1 LERPVALCYNSV
13 EMSPDITA
21 QLEKIEKR
29 YREIEEK
36 LARPE
41 VATDLKQVQALARE
55 RAGLE
60 DTVRTYR
67 KYRSVQKSL
76 IETRAMLDDDLDA
89 EMTALARQEIA
100 SLEEKLDA
108 LTEELHVALLPKDP
122 SDEKDII
129 VEIRAGT
136 GGDEA
141 AIFAADLFR
150 MYSRYAQAR
159 GWKTDV
165 ISLSESGG
173 GGLKEII
180 FEIRGR
186 GAFSRLKYER
196 GVHRVQRVPVTEA
209 SGRIHTSTAT
219 VAVLP
224 KAEEVDID
232 INPDDLRIDV
242 FHSGGAGGQNV
253 NKVATAIR
261 VTHLPTGMVVTC
273 QDERSQLQNKV
284 KALSVLRTRL
294 MDIEMRKQEEQI
306 ISDRRS
312 QVGTG
317 ERAEKIRTYNYP
329 QDRISDHRIN
339 ISLHNL
345 PRIMDGELDELID
358 ALASHEQAR
367 QLEEQAV

>member
-1 LERPVALCYNSV
+1 MMN
-13 EMSPDITA
+13 
-21 QLEKIEKR
+21 QLDKIEKR
-29 YREIEEK
+29 YQEIDQK
-36 LARPE
+36 LAQPE
-41 VATDLKQVQALARE
+41 IATDVAQLQTLAKE
-55 RAGLE
+55 RASLE
-60 DTVRTYR
+60 EPVKLYR
-67 KYRSVQKSL
+67 RYKTAQKSL
-76 IETRAMLDDDLDA
+76 TDTRAMLGEKLDE
-89 EMTALARQEIA
+89 EMAALARQEIA
-100 SLEEKLDA
+100 SLEKELEDLNGA
-108 LTEELHVALLPKDP
+108 LRQALLPKDP
-122 SDEKDII
+122 NDEKDII

-141 AIFAADLFR
+141 ALFAADLYR

-159 GWKTDV
+159 GWKVEV
-165 ISLSESGG
+165 ISISESGG
-173 GGLKEII
+173 GGFKEVI
-180 FEIRGR
+180 FEIKGR
-186 GAFSRLKYER
+186 GAYSRLKYER

-224 KAEEVDID
+224 KAEDIDID

-294 MDIEMRKQEEQI
+294 LDIERRKQEEAI
-306 ISDRRS
+306 ISDRRA

-329 QDRISDHRIN
+329 QDRVSDHRIDVN
-339 ISLHNL
+339 FHNL
-345 PRIMDGELDELID
+345 PGIMNGDIDELID
-358 ALASHEQAR
+358 ALATREQAR